1 MSRVFSMS
9 GLGMTA
15 VASGPEPLSPMLSDG
30 GYANDP
36 GTALLFKLNEGDGTV
51 IHDESSFGNL
61 GLAHGTEW
69 TTGKYAK
76 ALLLD
81 GIDDHIQVPAS
92 PSLAISSTLTLEAW
106 IFPLGELD
114 GVGTIIVKPD
124 SYLLEAL
131 EGADPKFRAG
141 IWRNGA
147 SQKVTSTSRLTRG
160 DWQHVA
166 LVYDGVTMR
175 LYLDG
180 RLDAERAITGAI
192 DANLADV
199 FIGAHPFGTPSR
211 AATLVLDEVR
221 ISNVA
226 RAAEELDPNRE
237 AA

>member
-1 MSRVFSMS
+1 VSRVFSMS

-69 TTGKYAK
+69 TTGKYGK
-76 ALLLD
+76 GLLLD

-114 GVGTIIVKPD
+114 GVGTLIVKPD

-141 IWRNGA
+141 FWRGGA
-147 SQKVTSTSRLTRG
+147 SRKVTSTSRLTRG
-160 DWQHVA
+160 AWQHVA
-166 LVYDGVTMR
+166 FVYDGVKMQ
-175 LYLDG
+175 LYLNG

-192 DANLADV
+192 DANLSDV

>member
-1 MSRVFSMS
+1 MSRAFSLS
-9 GLGMTA
+9 SLGMTA
-15 VASGPEPLSPMLSDG
+15 VASGPEPLSPLKHDG
-30 GYANDP
+30 GYVPDP
-36 GTALLFKLNEGDGTV
+36 ATALLFKLNEGEGAV

-69 TTGKYAK
+69 TAGKYGK
-76 ALLLD
+76 GLLLD

-92 PSLAISSTLTLEAW
+92 PSLAITSTLTLEAW

-131 EGADPKFRAG
+131 EGADPKFRGG

-147 SQKVTSTSRLTRG
+147 PQKVVSASRLARG
-160 DWQHVA
+160 AWQHVA
-166 LVYDGVTMR
+166 LVYDGAALR
-175 LYLDG
+175 LYLNG
-180 RLDAERAITGAI
+180 RLDAERALAGGI
-192 DANLADV
+192 DTNGNDV

-226 RAAEELDPNRE
+226 RAAAELDPNRE

>member
-1 MSRVFSMS
+1 MSRVFSIS
-9 GLGMTA
+9 GLGMAA
-15 VASGPEPLSPMLSDG
+15 VASGPEPLSPLLHDG

-36 GTALLFKLNEGDGTV
+36 GTALLFKLNEGDGAV

-69 TTGKYAK
+69 TAGKYGK
-76 ALLLD
+76 GLLLD

-147 SQKVTSTSRLTRG
+147 SQKVTSSSRLTRG
-160 DWQHVA
+160 AWQHIA
-166 LVYDGVTMR
+166 FVYDGAKMR
-175 LYLDG
+175 LYFNG
-180 RLDAERAITGAI
+180 QLDAERALTGAV
-192 DANLADV
+192 DANLSDV
-199 FIGAHPFGTPSR
+199 LIGAHPFGTPSR

-226 RAAEELDPNRE
+226 RAAAELDPNRE
-237 AA
+237 GA